1 MLSLRRALPSNLD
14 LFKKTYKATFQLGRA
29 AGAKV
34 VALENAI
41 EYWRT
46 LLSPPSL
53 NWSSATT
60 PWLEWWL
67 EYLEAKWKKS
77 VSKDMWDQTGLFVTK
92 SLDDESMSWWSEEGS
107 WPGVIDEF
115 VAYVRAKRED
125 GAKMDVG

>member
-1 MLSLRRALPSNLD
+1 M
-14 LFKKTYKATFQLGRA
+14 FKKTYKATFQLGRA

-34 VALENAI
+34 IPLENAI

-53 NWSSATT
+53 SWSSQTT

-67 EYLEAKWKKS
+67 EYLEAKWNKS

-115 VAYVRAKRED
+115 VAYVRCKRED
-125 GAKMDVG
+125 GVKMDVG